1 MMAGI
6 TASFGFPYASQVF
19 KSQYTLFLYFKFQ
32 ADMLCVGPVCA
43 QFWVN

>member
-32 ADMLCVGPVCA
+32 ADMLCVLVQCVRNSG
-43 QFWVN
+43 